1 MPRERKRNVFDDLG
15 FNPEEAA
22 ALHLKATLHFEIV
35 RLAKAKKYSQKQL
48 QVILGETQPRI
59 SDLLLGKIS
68 KFSLDTLVNYA
79 GALDMRPEIKTHA
92 PAKTPGLVHA

>member
-1 MPRERKRNVFDDLG
+1 MNPPRIEMFCAIRPFHCRYG
-15 FNPEEAA
+15 
-22 ALHLKATLHFEIV
+22 
-35 RLAKAKKYSQKQL
+35 KKYSQKQL

-92 PAKTPGLVHA
+92 PAKTLNHVHA